1 MIHLNFKGMNFQVSI
16 KDIENFEKQNPN
28 LLGINVFTN
37 KGTSIVPLRISGKD
51 CKKRVLICF

>member
-1 MIHLNFKGMNFQVSI
+1 MKMIHLNFKGMNFQVSI

-37 KGTSIVPLRISGKD
+37 KGTSNCSFKN
-51 CKKRVLICF
+51 KWKRL